1 LKKIVSLFFVVCV
14 ITGMVFSTGCAGEQS
29 ESSNYINVYN
39 WGEYIS
45 DGSEDSLNVNDEFT
59 RLTGI
64 KVNYTNYASN
74 EDLYAKLRSG
84 GASYDIIIPSDYM
97 IERMIAENMLEKID
111 MSKIENYKY
120 IADEYKGLYFDPNDE
135 YSVPYNVGMVGLIYN
150 KTMVSE
156 TPDSWNIMWDEKYAD
171 KILMFNNPR
180 DAFGISQFLLGIDI
194 NSTSEAD
201 WQSAFA
207 KLEEQKPIVQSYVMD
222 EIFNKMESGE
232 AAIAPYYVGD
242 FLSMQ
247 ANNPDLECVF
257 PKEGTNIF
265 VDSICIPKG
274 AQNIEGALQYIN
286 FLLSPEIA
294 LANAEYLCYASPNT
308 SVTENDEYSLKGNEY
323 IYPTA
328 EVKSNTEYFH
338 NLPQDTLS
346 LMTSLWDDLKI
357 GGSNGLMI
365 YIALI
370 AVVVVVAGVLV
381 IRTVKKKRNEKY
393 L

>member
-1 LKKIVSLFFVVCV
+1 MKKIVSLFFVVCV

-29 ESSNYINVYN
+29 ESSSYYINVYN

-74 EDLYAKLRSG
+74 EDLYAKLKSG

-97 IERMIAENMLEKID
+97 IERMIAEDMLEKID
-111 MSKIENYKY
+111 VSKIENYKY

-180 DAFGISQFLLGIDI
+180 DAFAISQFLLGIDI

-201 WQSAFA
+201 WQKAFA
-207 KLEEQKPIVQSYVMD
+207 KLEEQKPLIQSYVMD

-247 ANNPDLECVF
+247 ANNPDLEFVF

-308 SVTENDEYSLKGNEY
+308 SVVENEEYSLKDEK
-323 IYPTA
+323 ILYPD
-328 EVKSNTEYFH
+328 EENMPVCEYFH
-338 NLPQDTLS
+338 DLPADIRAYYE
-346 LMTSLWDDLKI
+346 SLWET
-357 GGSNGLMI
+357 
-365 YIALI
+365 
-370 AVVVVVAGVLV
+370 VVMS
-381 IRTVKKKRNEKY
+381 
-393 L
+393 